1 MPRRSRVAIL
11 PGLALLV
18 PLLVAVV
25 ASPAVA
31 ARKPKPSES
40 LLQIVSPV
48 GKRVPAHPH
57 VNVIV
62 AFGLAEGVPPDLT
75 TFRARIGRRDL
86 TSDFVPM
93 TDATGRVTGMRA
105 RLERGDIKIGRR
117 RVNRI
122 RFVVEAQRAP
132 GTKGK
137 KVRDKD
143 RIRFRAIETDNV
155 APVAILPESAVAVP
169 ELPYQFDATDS
180 YDPEGDPLTYHWDF
194 GDGTTSTEARPAHTY
209 ASDTGDVIVRLTV
222 DDGQASASSTM
233 KVLSVPPIPD
243 GTTPG
248 VVQITSETGLEFGP
262 VPPGSSA
269 TRVFTIHNLDES
281 PTGWVAARVGHVG
294 PGFTV
299 APESVT
305 LPPGESADVTVTFS
319 PTEEGH
325 RSVQFGIVANATNRN
340 YVSFLA
346 HGYGG
351 TGAGTGPTLASQ
363 PLFYTD
369 LVPSLF
375 GFGVFAILPDGTRKQ
390 IDNGVHTCEAPL
402 NGPGTGDFCV
412 VNQDCAANGGT
423 CLQSS
428 TCLSG
433 PNTGQPC
440 SGPNDCP
447 DGYCPAYALFDPN
460 ELCGDG
466 AGGIYLLS
474 DEGTFTDP
482 KPAENEL
489 AVSVLRLSIDEQA
502 NVTDRAI
509 IDRAN
514 TETLHIACD
523 GFSAAA
529 GGRVYLSEYRTV
541 PDQANCFRTEKE
553 ALVAVRKS
561 NGNNQTLMSR
571 IDAAFGFS
579 DCGNDGEDFVAHLES
594 SANGQQVYASSEL
607 SGLWRIRPTP
617 LMFTPDVDE
626 LFRLHPDGSVLIAN
640 TTNPTDLKTVGIV
653 NLYRISPDQ
662 VQAGPLPLGP
672 LAPCATFTVPNHGDA
687 ENQGVTGV
695 ISFAAAPVAPGSRDA
710 IALVSVAAGARGI
723 DEVLSANLKMRAT
736 LAFLVPA
743 DSNTCTPLGPINL
756 EIFDQLTF

>member
-1 MPRRSRVAIL
+1 MPRRLRVATL
-11 PGLALLV
+11 PGLALLALSV
-18 PLLVAVV
+18 VAV
-25 ASPAVA
+25 AATPGAA
-31 ARKPKPSES
+31 ARKPAPSES

-62 AFGLAEGVPPDLT
+62 AFGLAEGVPADLT

-86 TSDFVPM
+86 TADFTPI
-93 TDATGRVTGMRA
+93 TDTTGRVTGMRA
-105 RLERGDIKIGRR
+105 RLEKGDIKIGRR
-117 RVNRI
+117 RTNRI
-122 RFVVEAQRAP
+122 RFSVEAQRAP
-132 GTKGK
+132 GAKGK

-143 RIRFRAIETDNV
+143 RIRFRAIEADNL

-169 ELPYQFDATDS
+169 DLPYQFDATDS
-180 YDPEGDPLTYHWDF
+180 YDPEGDALTYLWDF
-194 GDGTTSTEARPAHTY
+194 GDGTTSTESRPQHVY
-209 ASDTGDVIVRLTV
+209 ASDAGDVLVRLTV
-222 DDGQASASSTM
+222 NDGQTSGERLM

-243 GTTPG
+243 GATPG
-248 VVQITSETGLEFGP
+248 VVQILSESGLEFGP
-262 VPPGSSA
+262 VAPGGSA
-269 TRVFTIHNLDES
+269 TRVFTVTNLDES
-281 PTGWVAARVGHVG
+281 ETSWVAARVGHTG
-294 PGFTV
+294 DGFTV
-299 APESVT
+299 SPEEVS
-305 LPPGESADVTVTFS
+305 LPPGASADVTVTFS
-319 PTEEGH
+319 PTGEGH
-325 RSVQFGIVANATNRN
+325 RSAQFGIVANAANRN
-340 YVSFLA
+340 YISFIA

-351 TGAGTGPTLASQ
+351 GGAGSGPTLVSQ
-363 PLFYTD
+363 PVFYTD

-412 VNQDCAANGGT
+412 ANQDCAANGGT

-433 PNTGQPC
+433 PNAGQPC
-440 SGPNDCP
+440 AGPGDCP
-447 DGYCPAYALFDPN
+447 DGFCPAYALFDPL

-466 AGGIYLLS
+466 AGGVYILS

-482 KPAENEL
+482 SPGENEL
-489 AVSVLRLSIDEQA
+489 AVSVLRLSIDAQA

-514 TETLHIACD
+514 TETLHLACD

-541 PDQANCFRTEKE
+541 PDQPNCFRTEKE
-553 ALVAVRKS
+553 ALVSVRKS

-571 IDAAFGFS
+571 IDAAFGYS
-579 DCGNDGEDFVAHLES
+579 DCGNDGEDFVAHLETS
-594 SANGQQVYASSEL
+594 QDGQQVYASSEL

-617 LMFTPDVDE
+617 LLFTPDVDE
-626 LFRLHPDGSVLIAN
+626 LFRLHPDGSVLIA
-640 TTNPTDLKTVGIV
+640 TSTDPADLKTVSIV

-662 VQAGPLPLGP
+662 VQSGPLPLGP
-672 LAPCATFTVPNHGDA
+672 LTPCATFTLPNHGDA
-687 ENQGVTGV
+687 ENQGRTG
-695 ISFAAAPVAPGSRDA
+695 IIGFAAAPVAPGSRDA
-710 IALVSVAAGARGI
+710 MVLVSVAAGARGI
-723 DEVLSANLKMRAT
+723 DEVIGPNLKVRST
-736 LAFLVPA
+736 LAFSVPA
-743 DSNTCTPLGPINL
+743 DSNTCTALGPINL